1 MPNRLYLIV
10 AAALFLSPSVG
21 AAAESAA
28 TAAGFA
34 SAADVAAGPAAEPAQ
49 QPGPESREEPRQAL
63 QQDLAQEPQQDL
75 QQELPQA
82 EPGPTVFDEL
92 LVSGEQPGPGLWRVT
107 KATAEGGE
115 HVLWILGSY
124 GPLPKRM
131 QWRSR
136 ALERALA
143 QSGEVIAP
151 PSVDTDVG
159 LFKGA
164 TLLPSL
170 VGIRKN
176 PNGETLQELVPPE
189 LYARWS
195 VLKQRYL
202 GNDRGIEKWRP
213 IFAAGELYRE
223 AIGEAGLE
231 RSNIVWPAVEKAA
244 KKRKLAVTRP
254 VVNVAVEKPRDLIR
268 EFKKAE
274 IEDLECF
281 ARTIE
286 RLESDLDLMRVRA
299 NAWATG
305 EIAVLRELA
314 PVDQAGACLS
324 VVTGSE
330 LLQSRGL
337 ADLPTRLSDAWL
349 AAAEDAL
356 ARNASTVAVVWMS
369 QLLSEDGILAQLESR
384 GYRVEAP

>member
-1 MPNRLYLIV
+1 MPQRLRLIALAGV
-10 AAALFLSPSVG
+10 LLLGPLAAAADTAPTDAASA
-21 AAAESAA
+21 AAAEVVAV
-28 TAAGFA
+28 AGL
-34 SAADVAAGPAAEPAQ
+34 GQ
-49 QPGPESREEPRQAL
+49 QPAPGQGPESELEQAPE
-63 QQDLAQEPQQDL
+63 AAP
-75 QQELPQA
+75 A
-82 EPGPTVFDEL
+82 PTVFDEL
-92 LVSGEQPGPGLWRVT
+92 LVSGEQPGPGLWRVA
-107 KATAEGGE
+107 KQTAEGE

-136 ALERALA
+136 QFERAIA
-143 QSGEVIAP
+143 ESAEVIAP
-151 PSVDTDVG
+151 ASVNTDVG
-159 LFKGA
+159 VFRGA

-189 LYARWS
+189 LYERWL
-195 VLKQRYL
+195 VLKRRYL
-202 GNDRGIEKWRP
+202 GNDRGVEKWRP
-213 IFAAGELYRE
+213 VFAAGELYRE

-231 RSNIVWPAVEKAA
+231 LSNVVWPVVEKAA
-244 KKRKLAVTRP
+244 KKRKLVITRP
-254 VVNVAVEKPRDLIR
+254 VVDVEVEEPRDLIR

-274 IEDLECF
+274 LEDLECF

-305 EIAVLRELA
+305 EVGVLRELA
-314 PVDQAGACLS
+314 PVDQAGACLA

-337 ADLPTRLSDAWL
+337 ADLPSRLTAAWL
-349 AAAEDAL
+349 AAAEEAL

-369 QLLSEDGILAQLESR
+369 QLLREDGLLAQFEAR

>member
-1 MPNRLYLIV
+1 MTSEAFMPYRLVLAALAGLILLGPV
-10 AAALFLSPSVG
+10 AAI
-21 AAAESAA
+21 
-28 TAAGFA
+28 AGTP
-34 SAADVAAGPAAEPAQ
+34 AADGSVAAIAGVAAEPAAA
-49 QPGPESREEPRQAL
+49 PGQEQGPQSQEEMPRQ
-63 QQDLAQEPQQDL
+63 PQQDPS
-75 QQELPQA
+75 QELPQE

-107 KATAEGGE
+107 KQTADGE

-124 GPLPKRM
+124 GPLPRRM

-136 ALERALA
+136 VLERALD
-143 QSGEVIAP
+143 QSTEVIAP
-151 PSVDTDVG
+151 PSVDTNVG
-159 LFKGA
+159 VLRGA

-202 GNDRGIEKWRP
+202 GNDRGVEKWRP

-223 AIGEAGLE
+223 AISEAGLE

-244 KKRKLAVTRP
+244 KKRKLPITRP
-254 VVNVAVEKPRDLIR
+254 VVDVELEKPRDLIR

-305 EIAVLRELA
+305 EIGVLRELA
-314 PVDQAGACLS
+314 PVDQAGACLA

-337 ADLPTRLSDAWL
+337 ADLPTRLTDAWL

-369 QLLSEDGILAQLESR
+369 QLLSEDGLLAQLESR
-384 GYRVEAP
+384 GYRIEAP

>member
-1 MPNRLYLIV
+1 MRHGLGLLVLAGLFAGMP
-10 AAALFLSPSVG
+10 AAAAP
-21 AAAESAA
+21 
-28 TAAGFA
+28 AGGG
-34 SAADVAAGPAAEPAQ
+34 AADVSSSAPEDVQAVGAPVSGASPAPGQE
-49 QPGPESREEPRQAL
+49 PGPEASPES
-63 QQDLAQEPQQDL
+63 
-75 QQELPQA
+75 
-82 EPGPTVFDEL
+82 GPTTFDEL

-107 KATAEGGE
+107 KATAAGD

-136 ALERALA
+136 QFDRVLA
-143 QSGEVIAP
+143 QSAEVIAP
-151 PSVDTDVG
+151 ASVSTNVG
-159 LFKGA
+159 VFRRA

-170 VGIRKN
+170 VGIRRN

-189 LYARWS
+189 LYARWLT
-195 VLKQRYL
+195 LKRRYL
-202 GNDRGIEKWRP
+202 GNDRGIETWRP

-231 RSNIVWPAVEKAA
+231 VANVVWPAVEKAA
-244 KKRKLAVTRP
+244 RKRKLVITRP
-254 VVNVAVEKPRDLIR
+254 VVNVTVDKPRDLIR
-268 EFKKAE
+268 EFKQAE
-274 IEDLECF
+274 LEDLECF

-286 RLESDLDLMRVRA
+286 RLETDLDLMRVRA

-305 EIAVLRELA
+305 EVGVLRQLA
-314 PVDQAGACLS
+314 PVDQAGACLA

-337 ADLPTRLSDAWL
+337 ADLPSRLNDAWL
-349 AAAEDAL
+349 AAVEEAL
-356 ARNASTVAVVWMS
+356 ARNVSTVAVVWMS
-369 QLLSEDGILAQLESR
+369 QLLADDGLLVQLESR

>member
-1 MPNRLYLIV
+1 MPPRLVL
-10 AAALFLSPSVG
+10 ACLAALIPLAPV
-21 AAAESAA
+21 AA
-28 TAAGFA
+28 TAETA
-34 SAADVAAGPAAEPAQ
+34 AADARVATMEGGAVERAAA
-49 QPGPESREEPRQAL
+49 PGQEQVSESQEQ
-63 QQDLAQEPQQDL
+63 QQDP
-75 QQELPQA
+75 QQELSQQLPQEEA
-82 EPGPTVFDEL
+82 GPTVFDEL

-107 KATAEGGE
+107 QQTADGE

-136 ALERALA
+136 ALDRALA
-143 QSGEVIAP
+143 QSVEVIAP

-159 LFKGA
+159 PLKGVS
-164 TLLPSL
+164 LLPSL
-170 VGIRKN
+170 IGIRKN
-176 PNGETLQELVPPE
+176 PKGESLQELVPPD
-189 LYARWS
+189 LYARWL
-195 VLKQRYL
+195 VLKRRYL
-202 GNDRGIEKWRP
+202 GDDRGIEKWRP
-213 IFAAGELYRE
+213 IFAAGELYRA
-223 AIGEAGLE
+223 AISEAGLD

-244 KKRKLAVTRP
+244 KKRRLVITRP
-254 VVNVAVEKPRDLIR
+254 VVDVALEKPRDLIR

-305 EIAVLRELA
+305 EIGVLRQLA
-314 PVDQAGACLS
+314 PVDQAGACLA

-337 ADLPTRLSDAWL
+337 ADLPTRLTDAWL

-369 QLLSEDGILAQLESR
+369 QLLSEEGILAQLESR

>member
-1 MPNRLYLIV
+1 MVRDLGLVAVLGLLSHALV
-10 AAALFLSPSVG
+10 AATDAAE
-21 AAAESAA
+21 AAAVAVA
-28 TAAGFA
+28 TVAEVVETAPAGT
-34 SAADVAAGPAAEPAQ
+34 SEPA
-49 QPGPESREEPRQAL
+49 PEP
-63 QQDLAQEPQQDL
+63 
-75 QQELPQA
+75 LPQA
-82 EPGPTVFDEL
+82 VVEPTPGEEPGSEPQPESAKETGPVRFDEL
-92 LVSGEQPGPGLWRVT
+92 LVTGEQPGPGLWRVT
-107 KATAEGGE
+107 KATADGE

-136 ALERALA
+136 ALERALD
-143 QSGEVIAP
+143 QSTEVIAP

-159 LFKGA
+159 VVRGA
-164 TLLPSL
+164 LLLPSL

-176 PNGETLQELVPPE
+176 PNGETLQELVPPD
-189 LYARWS
+189 LYARWTA
-195 VLKQRYL
+195 LGQRYL
-202 GNDRGIEKWRP
+202 GNDRGVEKWRP

-223 AIGEAGLE
+223 AISDAGLE

-244 KKRKLAVTRP
+244 KRRKLVITRP
-254 VVNVAVEKPRDLIR
+254 VVNVPLDKPRDLIR
-268 EFKKAE
+268 EFKRSE
-274 IEDLECF
+274 LEDLECF

-305 EIAVLRELA
+305 EVGLLRELA
-314 PVDQAGACLS
+314 PVDQAGACLA

-337 ADLPTRLSDAWL
+337 ADLPTRLTDAWL

-356 ARNASTVAVVWMS
+356 DRNASTVAVVWLS
-369 QLLSEDGILAQLESR
+369 QLLRQDGMLAKLESR

>member
-1 MPNRLYLIV
+1 MLRDLGLIAV
-10 AAALFLSPSVG
+10 LGLLSPALSAVTNAAEAAAAAVATVAEVPATAPAEAPEHGSEPLPG
-21 AAAESAA
+21 AATEPVPGEEPLNEPQPESA
-28 TAAGFA
+28 
-34 SAADVAAGPAAEPAQ
+34 
-49 QPGPESREEPRQAL
+49 
-63 QQDLAQEPQQDL
+63 QET
-75 QQELPQA
+75 
-82 EPGPTVFDEL
+82 GPTLFEEL

-107 KATAEGGE
+107 ASTAEGE

-131 QWRSR
+131 QWRSP

-143 QSGEVIAP
+143 QSTEVIAP
-151 PSVDTDVG
+151 PGVDTNVG
-159 LFKGA
+159 VVRGA
-164 TLLPSL
+164 LLLPSL
-170 VGIRKN
+170 VGIRQN

-189 LYARWS
+189 LYARWLL
-195 VLKQRYL
+195 LKQRYL
-202 GNDRGIEKWRP
+202 GNDRGVEKWRP

-231 RSNIVWPAVEKAA
+231 RNNVIWPAVEKAA
-244 KKRKLAVTRP
+244 KKRKLVITRP
-254 VVNVAVEKPRDLIR
+254 VVNVPLDKPRDLIR
-268 EFKKAE
+268 EFKKSE
-274 IEDLECF
+274 LEDLECF
-281 ARTIE
+281 AKTIE

-305 EIAVLRELA
+305 EVAVLRELA
-314 PVDQAGACLS
+314 PVDQAGACLA

-337 ADLPTRLSDAWL
+337 ADLPARLADAWL
-349 AAAEDAL
+349 TAAEDAL

-369 QLLSEDGILAQLESR
+369 QLLQEDGLVAQLESR